1 MTTASKLSGIADNIM
16 IGAIKTGMQ
25 ADQYVNQLTS
35 NYFNNIAR
43 TMYGAA
49 PQVAAT
55 PGAA

>member
-1 MTTASKLSGIADNIM
+1 
-16 IGAIKTGMQ
+16 MQ

-49 PQVAAT
+49 PQVAGT
-55 PGAA
+55 PGAQ